1 MTGLTVHVHAESALD
16 VARRNA
22 LSCQEII
29 KVGVESGANN
39 EFKGVNNSY
48 LHDEGGKEGR
58 RERAAATLS
67 VHTSPSGLSLWLRRF
82 MMKI

>member
-39 EFKGVNNSY
+39 EFKGGNNSY

-58 RERAAATLS
+58 EEGESCRHFVCLSTLLLLLLGC
-67 VHTSPSGLSLWLRRF
+67 H
-82 MMKI
+82 

>member
-1 MTGLTVHVHAESALD
+1 MHVHAESALD

-48 LHDEGGKEGR
+48 LDEEGGR

-67 VHTSPSGLSLWLRRF
+67 VHTSPSGLSLWLRCF
-82 MMKI
+82 MVKI

>member
-58 RERAAATLS
+58 EEGELPPLCLS
-67 VHTSPSGLSLWLRRF
+67 TRLLLGYHYGCGVS
-82 MMKI
+82 

>member
-22 LSCQEII
+22 FSCQEII

-48 LHDEGGKEGR
+48 LHEEGGGGELPPLC
-58 RERAAATLS
+58 LS
-67 VHTSPSGLSLWLRRF
+67 TRLLLGYHYGCGVSW
-82 MMKI
+82 